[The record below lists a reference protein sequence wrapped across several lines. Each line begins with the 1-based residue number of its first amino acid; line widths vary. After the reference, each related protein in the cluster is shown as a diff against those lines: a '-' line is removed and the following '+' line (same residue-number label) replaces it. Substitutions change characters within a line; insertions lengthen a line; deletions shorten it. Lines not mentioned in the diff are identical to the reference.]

1 MSSFVIPPTPPD
13 HVIYVQ
19 DNRKNVE
26 DKIKS
31 MKEDERFG
39 PLHLEIS
46 FIYMNILS
54 DTVALYSFAHGFN
67 QNKALSSTSW

>member
-1 MSSFVIPPTPPD
+1 MSSFDIPPTPPD
-13 HVIYVQ
+13 DVIYVQ

-39 PLHLEIS
+39 SLHLEIS
-46 FIYMNILS
+46 VIYMNTLS
-54 DTVALYSFAHGFN
+54 NTVAFYSFAHGFN
-67 QNKALSSTSW
+67 QNKALSNTPW